1 MRQLTQQT
9 FSLGGWAP
17 EIRVLVPS
25 QAAVFSCVSTVGE
38 VERLQSPPVSLVPAP
53 APPPDDSGGTH
64 TSGP

>member
-38 VERLQSPPVSLVPAP
+38 VERLQSPPVSLIEAISPSTGP
-53 APPPDDSGGTH
+53 
-64 TSGP
+64 TSR